1 MINFFV
7 PDQKI
12 RYNFFVPDQ
21 KIFRKMWGNN
31 LFVENKMRSDSLA
44 KGERSD
50 RKDWEGCNT
59 EDVGQKQAI
68 QESNKGAEG

>member
-1 MINFFV
+1 
-7 PDQKI
+7 
-12 RYNFFVPDQ
+12 
-21 KIFRKMWGNN
+21 MWGNN

-44 KGERSD
+44 KGKRSD

-68 QESNKGAEG
+68 QESNKGAEGQSS